1 MDYYNFRPQWR
12 QWNYS
17 HCQKPACSRCGLTHP
32 WNYCAARTKVCYRCH
47 KVGHYSRMCHSNV
60 KITTEFQKPSKSEKQ
75 KLRDNARLATYFERK
90 QSLRE
95 LPFAN
100 LRKETFKN
108 CVENNFNL
116 KSEVVSMKT
125 KLSKIN
131 SDLQRANEKIIELE
145 QKLLTNDKRN
155 QDLQQE
161 LQTSREKQSQTE
173 ISSNDKMQQLINE
186 NKKLKEE
193 VESGDRFLKWYS
205 ETYDTRVTEHLQ
217 ALKEEQEKTEKEK
230 TEKENLQKELQ
241 MLKSR
246 QNSGNVNNSAI
257 AQEQIS
263 PPFRQPRNVYYHHN
277 RHPQN
282 RRHNDRG
289 RGRF

>member
-1 MDYYNFRPQWR
+1 
-12 QWNYS
+12 
-17 HCQKPACSRCGLTHP
+17 
-32 WNYCAARTKVCYRCH
+32 
-47 KVGHYSRMCHSNV
+47 MCHSNV
-60 KITTEFQKPSKSEKQ
+60 EITKEIGKPSKSKKQ
-75 KLRDNARLATYFERK
+75 KLRDNARLATYFDRK

-100 LRKETFKN
+100 LRNETFKN

-116 KSEVVSMKT
+116 KSEVVSVRT

-131 SDLQRANEKIIELE
+131 SDLHHANEKIIELE
-145 QKLLTNDKRN
+145 QKLLTSDKRN

-161 LQTSREKQSQTE
+161 LKSSRENHSQTE

-205 ETYDTRVTEHLQ
+205 ETYETRVTEHLQ
-217 ALKEEQEKTEKEK
+217 AFKEEQEKTEKEK
-230 TEKENLQKELQ
+230 TEKEILQKELLV
-241 MLKSR
+241 LKSR
-246 QNSGNVNNSAI
+246 QNYGNINNTAI

-263 PPFRQPRNVYYHHN
+263 PQFRQPRNVYYHPK